1 MEYLKEN
8 DLRYKKKSREVHSE
22 VNIENEQEAIF
33 KEDMHENFLFL
44 MKDFRIRKYSESQ
57 D

>member
-1 MEYLKEN
+1 MNLIG
-8 DLRYKKKSREVHSE
+8 VSE

-33 KEDMHENFLFL
+33 QERMHESFLFL

-57 D
+57 G

>member
-1 MEYLKEN
+1 MNLI
-8 DLRYKKKSREVHSE
+8 RVSE
-22 VNIENEQEAIF
+22 VDIENEQETIF
-33 KEDMHENFLFL
+33 KERMHESFLFL